1 MLKPA
6 LNNFATQCSEN
17 FRSVFEDFSVDFS
30 FIYLVFHSLIF
41 FFSFF
46 LSSLEGPMIIYCFFI
61 KQGLHKKYFKS
72 FNWVGKSIVIIR
84 QLATTK
90 ELWLLSY
97 LTRNIGYKVSF
108 HNKLVVPFGY
118 GNKRSLSVFPFKCV
132 YSHFSFP
139 WESVSSLWLIVAMV
153 KKDGYIIFLPYL
165 RINKWNKQSR
175 STRFNFWEKWYL

>member
-1 MLKPA
+1 M
-6 LNNFATQCSEN
+6 FGVR
-17 FRSVFEDFSVDFS
+17 FFSLF
-30 FIYLVFHSLIF
+30 FIYLFCFPFIHF
-41 FFSFF
+41 FFSVF

-72 FNWVGKSIVIIR
+72 FNRVGKSIVIIR
-84 QLATTK
+84 QFATTK

-132 YSHFSFP
+132 YSHFGFP

-153 KKDGYIIFLPYL
+153 KKDGYLIFLPYL
-165 RINKWNKQSR
+165 RIDKKTNSQDPPVLI
-175 STRFNFWEKWYL
+175 FEKNDICSWKIWVVCI